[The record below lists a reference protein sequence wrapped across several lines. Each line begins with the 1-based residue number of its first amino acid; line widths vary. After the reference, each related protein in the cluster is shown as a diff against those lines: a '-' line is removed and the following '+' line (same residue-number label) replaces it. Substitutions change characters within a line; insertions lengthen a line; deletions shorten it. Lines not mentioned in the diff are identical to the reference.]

1 MEGVIVLKITIC
13 VGSSCSVRGSDE
25 LAAKLEECIE
35 RENAS
40 DRVEL
45 VGSFCMGEC
54 SRGVSIKVGDT
65 QYREIKPDHA
75 ETFFHDAVLP
85 HIPPM
90 ETA

>member
-1 MEGVIVLKITIC
+1 VLKITIC

-65 QYREIKPDHA
+65 QYREIKPADA
-75 ETFFHDAVLP
+75 GTFFHDAVLP
-85 HIPPM
+85 HIPPL